1 MNLIVSGHRGG
12 AGAQERVMKLKITVH
27 GVAYEVEVEVLE
39 AEDEFAPAVPLPRV
53 APSVATTGPATAP
66 SSGPA
71 PGPASGRSAAA
82 AGTSTS
88 GAVTSPIAGTV
99 IEVKCKAGDK
109 VTSGQTLLVIEAMK
123 METAIAAPATGTL
136 KSVRV
141 AAGDSVREN
150 EVLVEFE

>member
-1 MNLIVSGHRGG
+1 
-12 AGAQERVMKLKITVH
+12 MKLKITVH

-53 APSVATTGPATAP
+53 TPPLATTGPAATP
-66 SSGPA
+66 SSGPLA
-71 PGPASGRSAAA
+71 PSGPVPGPASARTAAA
-82 AGTSTS
+82 AGTSAS

-99 IEVKCKAGDK
+99 IEVKCKAGDE

-123 METAIAAPATGTL
+123 METAIAAPATGRL

-150 EVLVEFE
+150 EVLVELA